1 MTAIASNKV
10 DFPVPFSPE
19 KKVIGFLKFSEL
31 NLFSPSIFEKT
42 ESSSK
47 ALSSSLFKKIF
58 SMIKLAPL

>member
-47 ALSSSLFKKIF
+47 ALSSSLF
-58 SMIKLAPL
+58 